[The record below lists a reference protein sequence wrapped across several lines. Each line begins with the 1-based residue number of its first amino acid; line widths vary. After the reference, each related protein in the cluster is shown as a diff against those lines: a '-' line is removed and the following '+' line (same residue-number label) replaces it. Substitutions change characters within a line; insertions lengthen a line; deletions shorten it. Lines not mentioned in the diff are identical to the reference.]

1 MKSRIASIE
10 YIRGLGMLGV
20 VGIHTG
26 AFSLSNP
33 QANVHLFAL
42 LEIVSRFSV
51 PIFFFVS
58 AFALFRQYP
67 LEQSF
72 AAGHFFRRRF
82 QHVLLPYVLWSLF
95 YMLHYS
101 YATGDR
107 SIWLP
112 RLVYNYILFGA
123 ASYQL
128 YFLVILLWF
137 YLLMPFWRVCV
148 RKILQNPAIALFWLL
163 VLQIAFNYYSSYV
176 LRPHFSSYYANLFIE
191 YRMSYWPF
199 HYVFL
204 FLLGGVF
211 AARYDEVLVC
221 LRRYSRWVSSLFW
234 LALAALLAQYYF
246 LLYVRQVSP
255 EQAVNLAHQL
265 SPAGVVYSVMA
276 CFYLVLWFESPLPP
290 FVAKILST
298 AGRYSYGVFLIHPL
312 FMYYFSQFLENQGML
327 MTAPVTIAFYTAT
340 VLCSLVYATAAEAF
354 VSRLRSI
361 L

>member
-1 MKSRIASIE
+1 MKSRIVSIE
-10 YIRGLGMLGV
+10 YIRGLGMMGV
-20 VGIHTG
+20 VGIHAG
-26 AFSLSNP
+26 AFSLTNP

-67 LEQSF
+67 LEQAF
-72 AAGHFFRRRF
+72 AAGHFFKRRF
-82 QHVLLPYVLWSLF
+82 QHVLLPYVTWSLF

-101 YATGDR
+101 YSTGDW
-107 SIWLP
+107 SIWFP
-112 RLVYNYILFGA
+112 RLVYNFILFGA

-137 YLLMPFWRVCV
+137 YLLMPFWRACV
-148 RKILQNPAIALFWLL
+148 RKLLQNPATSLCWLL
-163 VLQIAFNYYSSYV
+163 LAQIAFNYYSSYV
-176 LRPHFSSYYANLFIE
+176 LRPHFSSYYVNLFIE

-211 AARYDEVLVC
+211 AARYDEILAR
-221 LRRYSRWVSSLFW
+221 LRQHHRWVSTMFW
-234 LALAALLAQYYF
+234 LAMASLLSHYYF

-265 SPAGVVYSVMA
+265 SPAGVLYSVAA
-276 CFYLVLWFESPLPP
+276 CLYLVLRFESPLPP
-290 FVAKILST
+290 FVANFFAMT
-298 AGRYSYGVFLIHPL
+298 GRYSYGVFLIHPL
-312 FMYYFSQFLENQGML
+312 FMYYFSQFLTDHGL
-327 MTAPVTIAFYTAT
+327 IMTAPVTIAFYLAT
-340 VLCSLVYATAAEAF
+340 VLCSLAYAIAAEAF
-354 VSRLRSI
+354 FSKLRSP

>member
-1 MKSRIASIE
+1 MKPRIISVE

-26 AFSLSNP
+26 AWSLTNP
-33 QANVHLFAL
+33 DANIHLFAL

-67 LEQSF
+67 LEEPF
-72 AAGHFFRRRF
+72 AAGHFFQRRF
-82 QHVLLPYVLWSLF
+82 RHVLIPYAAWSIF

-101 YATGDR
+101 FANGDW
-107 SIWLP
+107 SIWFP
-112 RLVYNYILFGA
+112 RLVYNYVLFGA

-137 YLLMPFWRVCV
+137 YLLMPLWRSCV
-148 RKILQNPAIALFWLL
+148 RRILQNPASCLCAILL
-163 VLQIAFNYYSSYV
+163 LQVAFNYYSSYV
-176 LRPHFSSYYANLFIE
+176 LRPHFTNYYANLFIE

-211 AARYDEVLVC
+211 AARYDEVLAW
-221 LRRYSRWVSSLFW
+221 LRRNRLRVSVLFW
-234 LALAALLAQYYF
+234 LSMASVLVHYYYLLF
-246 LLYVRQVSP
+246 VRQVSP

-265 SPAGVVYSVMA
+265 SPAGVLYSVMA
-276 CFYLVLWFESPLPP
+276 CLYLVLRFESPLPN
-290 FVAKILST
+290 FAAKLLSMT
-298 AGRYSYGVFLIHPL
+298 GHYSYGIFLIHPL
-312 FMYYFSQFLENQGML
+312 FMFYFSQILGDLGLL
-327 MTAPVTIAFYTAT
+327 MTAPVTIVFYLST
-340 VLCSLVYATAAEAF
+340 VLCSLAYAVAAES
-354 VSRLRSI
+354 VWNRLRS
-361 L
+361 